1 MQLSEVDT
9 KTLVHDLLAT
19 IKDAAVCEMALSI
32 GLAQYGTGKSVA
44 YRLADNRQIEA
55 NIRAELA
62 RRGEI
67 PEAAHVAA

>member
-1 MQLSEVDT
+1 MPISEVDT
-9 KTLVHDLLAT
+9 KTLVSDLLDT
-19 IKDAAVCEMALSI
+19 IKDAAVCELALTV
-32 GLAQYGTGKSVA
+32 GLTQYGSGKSVL

-67 PEAAHVAA
+67 PEAAAC